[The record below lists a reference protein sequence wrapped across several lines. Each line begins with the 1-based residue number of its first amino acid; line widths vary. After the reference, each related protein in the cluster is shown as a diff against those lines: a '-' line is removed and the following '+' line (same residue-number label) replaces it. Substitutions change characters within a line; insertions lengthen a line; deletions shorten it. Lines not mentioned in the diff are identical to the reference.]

1 MSSLDGKWRGD
12 DDELPPALRSMWRLC
27 KLGFSHEPWLMGV
40 AFLLSLLSALPD
52 ALLAVWFKLLG
63 DGVMLRFASPVEAV
77 RGVLGLMDA
86 IDAAGL
92 PPAHA
97 GVASGPVVVRDADV
111 YGHTVNLAAR
121 IAGHA
126 PSAQLLVTA
135 DLRQALAADGIAVM
149 DAGRARLKGVS
160 DEVALLQVVR

>member
-1 MSSLDGKWRGD
+1 VEPAIAFVDLAGYTQFTEVAGDQEAAVLAARLQDLAMSAARTHQGR
-12 DDELPPALRSMWRLC
+12 
-27 KLGFSHEPWLMGV
+27 V
-40 AFLLSLLSALPD
+40 
-52 ALLAVWFKLLG
+52 VKLLG
-63 DGVMLRFASPVEAV
+63 DGVMLRFGSPVEAV
-77 RGVLGLMDA
+77 HGVLGLMDA